1 MTVSQAW
8 LNAVRVMNTTLI
20 RQLARIYAGKPLD
33 GSEYAIHQAARQN
46 RADIVEVLLPFEGGK
61 QQSQEHT
68 ALMIAAQL
76 GYLNVISVVLDAE
89 KDVYTSTGVDALML
103 ASSAGK
109 LEVCKIL
116 LPAIGARDDYMMF
129 TALHYAAASGHKDV
143 CEYLLNESV
152 YELGVIQASAD
163 IAQRNGHDSICDY
176 LQLVAD
182 AAIRREQTQMQGEQK
197 QEVPRECTKFTG
209 DDDVQINKQHRVSQ
223 KSARRLFNGS
233 LSITIPETPKGRIRY
248 PTPKA
253 ELYPEKNVVQEKQLS
268 NQPSKAASRF
278 SSYAADNDQESSTPK
293 AEVTELMEL
302 RKRISVLEKENL
314 LLREKLAATG
324 KASVVSLS
332 TSSNTSSELQVEM
345 ENSRL
350 LSEDLLRMYKENAVL
365 QVKLSILKG
374 SK

>member
-8 LNAVRVMNTTLI
+8 LNAVRVMNATLI

-46 RADIVEVLLPFEGGK
+46 RADIVEALLPFEGGK

-76 GYLNVISVVLDAE
+76 GYLDVVSVVLDAE

-109 LEVCKIL
+109 LEVCKVL

-152 YELGVIQASAD
+152 YELSVVQASAD
-163 IAQRNGHDSICDY
+163 IAQRNGHDDISNY
-176 LQLVAD
+176 LQIVAD
-182 AAIRREQTQMQGEQK
+182 AAIRKEQAQMQEEQE
-197 QEVPRECTKFTG
+197 QAVHRECTEFIG
-209 DDDVQINKQHRVSQ
+209 DDSAQAKKQHRASQ
-223 KSARRLFNGS
+223 KSARKLFNGS

-253 ELYPEKNVVQEKQLS
+253 ELCPEMGASQEK
-268 NQPSKAASRF
+268 QPSKAASRF
-278 SSYAADNDQESSTPK
+278 SSYAADDEESSTPK

-302 RKRISVLEKENL
+302 RKRVSVLEKENL
-314 LLREKLAATG
+314 LLREKLAATSR
-324 KASVVSLS
+324 ASVVSLS
-332 TSSNTSSELQVEM
+332 ASSNASSELQVEM

-350 LSEDLLRMYKENAVL
+350 LGEDLLRMYKENAVL